1 MGVEK
6 MAEHRVREEPETAVE
21 PARPD
26 TALGVWMS
34 WMESSFGHAQNWM
47 SSAEPWWKVTPDQMA
62 GNMLEAGS
70 KQLNDILHRDPL
82 LRSIDQMWNAN
93 PFREIVPVDWAEI
106 ARALRTVWML
116 SLARPGESLQSAAE
130 LNTEMWQSAIDS
142 WNEAGQRW
150 LAFAQQQ
157 GSSRLTEPSPR
168 AATSGSPHPNGT
180 PTRSIAR

>member
-1 MGVEK
+1 
-6 MAEHRVREEPETAVE
+6 
-21 PARPD
+21 
-26 TALGVWMS
+26 
-34 WMESSFGHAQNWM
+34 
-47 SSAEPWWKVTPDQMA
+47 
-62 GNMLEAGS
+62 MLAAGS

-93 PFREIVPVDWAEI
+93 PLREIVPVDWAEI

-130 LNTEMWQSAIDS
+130 LNTKLWQSAIDS

-150 LAFAQQQ
+150 LAFARA
-157 GSSRLTEPSPR
+157 GSSRATAPSRR

>member
-62 GNMLEAGS
+62 GNML
-70 KQLNDILHRDPL
+70 
-82 LRSIDQMWNAN
+82 
-93 PFREIVPVDWAEI
+93 
-106 ARALRTVWML
+106 
-116 SLARPGESLQSAAE
+116 
-130 LNTEMWQSAIDS
+130 
-142 WNEAGQRW
+142 
-150 LAFAQQQ
+150 
-157 GSSRLTEPSPR
+157 
-168 AATSGSPHPNGT
+168 
-180 PTRSIAR
+180 

>member
-1 MGVEK
+1 LRFEQTRKSPPVSGAAKDGGYFMGVEK

-21 PARPD
+21 PTRPD

-47 SSAEPWWKVTPDQMA
+47 STAEPWWKVTPDQMA
-62 GNMLEAGS
+62 GSMLEAGS

-106 ARALRTVWML
+106 ARSLRTVWML
-116 SLARPGESLQSAAE
+116 SLARPGESLQSATE
-130 LNTEMWQSAIDS
+130 LNSKLWQSAIDS

-150 LAFAQQQ
+150 LAFAQQ
-157 GSSRLTEPSPR
+157 
-168 AATSGSPHPNGT
+168 
-180 PTRSIAR
+180 

>member
-1 MGVEK
+1 MEGIFMGVEK

-21 PARPD
+21 ATRPD

-47 SSAEPWWKVTPDQMA
+47 STAEPWWKVTPDQMA
-62 GNMLEAGS
+62 GSMLEAGS

-93 PFREIVPVDWAEI
+93 PFREIVPIDWAEI

-130 LNTEMWQSAIDS
+130 LNSKLWQSAIDS

-150 LAFAQQQ
+150 LTFAQQAGQ
-157 GSSRLTEPSPR
+157 QPADGGKPK
-168 AATSGSPHPNGT
+168 GGDK
-180 PTRSIAR
+180 